1 MLNVLNTQS
10 LVTWTYGSTDLTGFF
25 LESSADSGSTW
36 TSSLS
41 CSSDTASYYDNNVTW
56 GDYRWYRV
64 AALSPFGPGPESN
77 LAEVFI
83 NSPGIDTP
91 RLTGSQ
97 YLYNALAALSWS
109 YTGSSQ
115 GSTDSFIMERSA
127 DSGSTWAYA
136 FTVSPSGSSINDGS
150 VSQPATYIYRIRSH
164 CDFGLYS
171 SFSNLVEVDI
181 IELSM
186 CVASPIP
193 TGDFTG
199 SLTNSSP
206 TSSYRPGYYA
216 DTLQYVGTSGSVL
229 NVFMNSLGSF
239 MEYVSL
245 IDPLG
250 SVITGSGGTT
260 NFGAVIQSPLTMD
273 GTYTIEASTDSPGA
287 QGTYRLRVSSGPTM
301 TLDLSSSYPSTYWYN
316 VGFAYSPTSS
326 LMFISDQN
334 NPIVTVISPASN
346 SIVNFLVLTSSI
358 ANSDGVFNIVY
369 GSAQD
374 KMYASVDT
382 FGGGST
388 LWVQVFNSDGTLG
401 ATIDTGMPTGV
412 NDYNID
418 YDYVHDRIVVLSSTV
433 SSPNFAVIDCTNN
446 TVIHTDH
453 LGGEPIS
460 IAYAASTNAYYV
472 TTAYNSGIVYKIDA
486 STFAVTT
493 STLVSNTDTIVYI
506 KEVDKLILYDVTVSG
521 VVFAD
526 PTTEAVTSNTS
537 LNEFEYAIF
546 DPCSNAIRLMNY
558 LSGMYEYET
567 SSFALV
573 NRWPIVNYSGSYSLN
588 EGPGYATINSMT
600 YTIDRFNNVVYAT
613 PMDNGQL
620 LIPPAPPTSSN
631 APYIVNYASVLS
643 QWTGEGTCVASAKP
657 AWDGT
662 FPLNTTWGPTLP
674 GTTGPLYYFI
684 GQSILGLSV
693 SADDCAEYPSGN
705 WQYDNCCAQIYWNG
719 SNWSLWISCVS
730 CGTVWNGTSDTTD
743 ITNPAGTYTQSGTQ
757 SSSGPATIVIAV

>member
-115 GSTDSFIMERSA
+115 GSTDSFIVERST

-199 SLTNSSP
+199 SITNSSP
-206 TSSYRPGYYA
+206 TSSYRPGYYVNSIP
-216 DTLQYVGTSGSVL
+216 YVATSGSVL
-229 NVFMNSLGSF
+229 NLFMFGYGF
-239 MEYVSL
+239 TEYVSL
-245 IDPLG
+245 IDPSG

-287 QGTYRLRVSSGPTM
+287 TGTFRLRTSSGPTLV
-301 TLDLSSSYPSTYWYN
+301 LDMSSSYPSHFWYN
-316 VGFAYSPTSS
+316 AGIAYATSS
-326 LMFISDQN
+326 KLLFIADQDN
-334 NPIVTVISPASN
+334 ALVTVVDPVLN
-346 SIVNFLVLTSSI
+346 SIVTYLTVPGY
-358 ANSDGVFNIVY
+358 GVDFIVY
-369 GSAQD
+369 GTGQD
-374 KMYASVDT
+374 KVYATAYGPVTKSI
-382 FGGGST
+382 
-388 LWVQVFNSDGTLG
+388 QVINSDATLG
-401 ATIDTGMPTGV
+401 PAIDSQIYSSE
-412 NDYNID
+412 YNFDID
-418 YDYVHDRIVVLSSTV
+418 YDYTNDRVVV
-433 SSPNFAVIDCTNN
+433 VGNINQNPNFSIMDCVTN
-446 TVIHTDH
+446 TIIHTDY
-453 LGGEPIS
+453 LSGIPVS
-460 IAYAASTNAYYV
+460 VAYVGSNNTYYV
-472 TTAYNSGIVYKIDA
+472 TLQGSSTIYKIDA

-493 STLVSNTDTIVYI
+493 STFAGRDSVTYI
-506 KEVDKLILYDVTVSG
+506 KEVDKIVIYNQTTTGVAFVDPATDTSVSE
-521 VVFAD
+521 
-526 PTTEAVTSNTS
+526 TH
-537 LNEFEYAIF
+537 LNEFEHAIF
-546 DPCSNAIRLMNY
+546 DPCSNTIRMVNY
-558 LSGMYEYET
+558 LSGMFEYET

-573 NRWPIVNYSGSYSLN
+573 NRWPIVNASGSFSLN
-588 EGPGYATINSMT
+588 EGPGFANVNSMT
-600 YTIDRFNNVVYAT
+600 YTIDRLHNFLYAT
-613 PMDNGQL
+613 PMDSGQY

-631 APYIVNYASVLS
+631 NPYIVDYPTVLS
-643 QWTGEGTCVASAKP
+643 QFDSGSGGTCDPSTDPSWNGVFDFNTVWS
-657 AWDGT
+657 GT
-662 FPLNTTWGPTLP
+662 Y
-674 GTTGPLYYFI
+674 PLYYFI
-684 GQSILGLSV
+684 SQSILGATVASNY
-693 SADDCAEYPSGN
+693 CPNYPSN
-705 WQYDNCCAQIYWNG
+705 DWQNTDCSTQLYWNG
-719 SNWSLWISCVS
+719 VNWTLWISCVN
-730 CGTVWNGTSDTTD
+730 CGYIWNGTSDTTD
-743 ITNPAGTYTQSGTQ
+743 VNNPAGTYTATGTG
-757 SSSGPATIVIAV
+757 SMNPSTIVVAI